1 MINTMRNKSELQNL
15 FLLTLSLLLL
25 IGSVNFSQT
34 LSVKIIETSD
44 VHGAIFPYNFTA
56 SKSSQNS
63 LAQIHSYVESE
74 RANKNQEVILI
85 DNGDI
90 LQGDP
95 SVYYYNFE
103 KTDTTHLLAQVMNYM
118 KYDVATVGNHDI
130 ETGHPVYDKFTDDL
144 NFPWLAANAINTE
157 TGETYF
163 PPYHIIKKDVITSSS
178 ETRTIK
184 IAILGMITP
193 GIPNWLPKNIWSGIE
208 FEDMIL
214 TAKKW
219 VPIILEKE
227 KPDLLVGLF
236 HAGVDHTYDGQSAD
250 TPRNEN
256 ASQLVAKQI
265 PGFDI
270 IFVGHDHHE
279 WNYKVADANGDSVLI
294 LGPASRSRSITA
306 ANVNFNFD
314 EKNNR
319 WDKNISSEI
328 INTKNIDA
336 DPKFL
341 KTFSDQFEIV
351 KKYVSRPIGEFTEK
365 ISARKSIFGNSSFV
379 DLIHKIQLELT
390 DADISFT
397 APLSIHTTIPEGK
410 TFVKDMFNLY
420 RYENLLYTMELSGQE
435 IQDYL
440 EYSYSSWFNTMKSK
454 DDNLL
459 QFERDE
465 NDKLVLS
472 KRSNAPMLKNR
483 YYNFDSAEGIKYE
496 VNVSKPNGQKVNII
510 SMSNGDKFDINKKY
524 KVAINSYR
532 GNGGGGH
539 LVKGAKIPKDEL
551 TERVITSTEKDLRY
565 YMMKW
570 IEKEKTVLPTEE
582 INWKVIPE
590 ELVDEAKKRDYE
602 LMFSKN

>member
-1 MINTMRNKSELQNL
+1 MKKTYFNIVAILVVVLL
-15 FLLTLSLLLL
+15 FSASLSAQSL
-25 IGSVNFSQT
+25 N
-34 LSVKIIETSD
+34 VKIIETSD
-44 VHGAIFPYNFTA
+44 IHGAIFPYNFTA
-56 SKSSQNS
+56 SRTSKNS
-63 LAQIHSYVESE
+63 LAQIHTYVEKE
-74 RANKNQEVILI
+74 RENKGQEVILV

-118 KYDVATVGNHDI
+118 EYDVATVGNHDI
-130 ETGHPVYDKFTDDL
+130 EPGHSVYDKFNEEL

-163 PPYHIIKKDVITSSS
+163 PPYHIINKSVVDGTKNV
-178 ETRTIK
+178 K

-208 FEDMIL
+208 FEDMIK

-219 VPIILEKE
+219 VPVILEKE
-227 KPDLLVGLF
+227 NPDLLVGLF
-236 HAGVDHTYDGQSAD
+236 HAGVDFTYDGQSAD

-256 ASQLVAKQI
+256 ASQLVAEQV

-270 IFVGHDHHE
+270 VFVGHDHHE
-279 WNYKVADANGDSVLI
+279 WNFKVADPNGDSVLI
-294 LGPASRSRSITA
+294 LGPSSSSRSVTVADVNFTFNSADNKWKKSITGTVVNA
-306 ANVNFNFD
+306 QNFEPKKEFLSKFNHQFNVI
-314 EKNNR
+314 KN
-319 WDKNISSEI
+319 
-328 INTKNIDA
+328 
-336 DPKFL
+336 
-341 KTFSDQFEIV
+341 
-351 KKYVSRPIGEFTEK
+351 YVSRPIGNFSKE
-365 ISARKSIFGNSSFV
+365 ISARESIFGNSSFV

-390 DADISFT
+390 EADISFT
-397 APLSIHTTIPEGK
+397 APLSIHTVISQGDI
-410 TFVKDMFNLY
+410 FVKDMFNLY
-420 RYENLLYTMELSGQE
+420 RYENLLYTMELTGKE

-440 EYSYSSWFNTMKSK
+440 EYSYSTWFNTMKTS

-465 NDKLVLS
+465 NGNLQLS

-496 VNVSKPNGQKVNII
+496 VDVTKKIGDRIKII
-510 SMSNGDKFDINKKY
+510 SMSNGSNFDFNKKY

-539 LVKGAKIPKDEL
+539 LVKGANIPKSEL
-551 TERVITSTEKDLRY
+551 TTRVITSTEKDLRY

-570 IEKEKTVLPTEE
+570 IERNKNVVPEE
-582 INWKVIPE
+582 DLNWKVVPE
-590 ELVDEAKKRDYE
+590 EMARKAKERDYK
-602 LMFSKN
+602 LMFGTK

>member
-1 MINTMRNKSELQNL
+1 MKKIYNNIFLILAVVSL
-15 FLLTLSLLLL
+15 FSASLSAQSL
-25 IGSVNFSQT
+25 N
-34 LSVKIIETSD
+34 VKIIETSD

-56 SKSSQNS
+56 SRTSNNS
-63 LAQIHSYVESE
+63 LAQIHTYVKNE
-74 RANKNQEVILI
+74 RANKNQEVILV

-103 KTDTTHLLAQVMNYM
+103 TTDTTHLLAQVMNYM
-118 KYDVATVGNHDI
+118 EYDVATVGNHDI
-130 ETGHPVYDKFTDDL
+130 EPGHSVYDKFNDEL

-157 TGETYF
+157 TGENYF
-163 PPYHIIKKDVITSSS
+163 PPYHIIKKSIGDGTKNV
-178 ETRTIK
+178 K

-193 GIPNWLPKNIWSGIE
+193 GIPNWLPENIWSGIE
-208 FEDMIL
+208 FEDMIK

-219 VPIILEKE
+219 IPIILENE
-227 KPDLLVGLF
+227 NPDLLVGLF
-236 HAGVDHTYDGQSAD
+236 HAGVDFTYDGQSAD

-256 ASQLVAKQI
+256 ASQLVAEQV

-279 WNYKVADANGDSVLI
+279 WNYKIADPEGDSVLV
-294 LGPASRSRSITA
+294 LGPASRSRSITIA
-306 ANVNFNFD
+306 DINFSFD
-314 EKNNR
+314 KETNQ
-319 WDKNISSEI
+319 WEKNISGKI
-328 INTKNIDA
+328 VNTKDIEPNKDFLN
-336 DPKFL
+336 KF
-341 KTFSDQFEIV
+341 DHQFNVV
-351 KKYVSRPIGEFTEK
+351 KNYVSRPIGSFSEK
-365 ISARKSIFGNSSFV
+365 ISARESIFGNSSFV

-397 APLSIHTTIPEGK
+397 APLSIHTVLSKGDI
-410 TFVKDMFNLY
+410 FVKDMFNLY
-420 RYENLLYTMELSGQE
+420 RYENLLYTMELTGKE

-440 EYSYSSWFNTMKSK
+440 EYSYSSWFNTMKTS

-465 NDKLVLS
+465 NGNLQLS

-496 VNVSKPNGQKVNII
+496 VDVTKKIGDRIKII
-510 SMSNGDKFDINKKY
+510 SMYDGSDFDSDKKY

-539 LVKGAKIPKDEL
+539 LVKGANIPKSEL
-551 TERVITSTEKDLRY
+551 TKRVITSTEKDLRY

-570 IEKEKTVLPTEE
+570 IERNKNVVPEE
-582 INWKVIPE
+582 DLNWKVVPE
-590 ELVDEAKKRDYE
+590 EMVRKAKERDYK
-602 LMFSKN
+602 LMFGVK